1 MINKIIVRKTR
12 KSEEV
17 VGWDSRKFRT
27 KNWDCPSKRDG
38 WRVCITNNRVGYTRK
53 MYND

>member
-1 MINKIIVRKTR
+1 MINKITVRKTR

-17 VGWDSRKFRT
+17 VGWDSRKLRT
-27 KNWDCPSKRDG
+27 KIGIVHPKRDS